1 MNREAAAPF
10 CTSSDCNEVLRG
22 FPGSSTPRFSPSDH
36 GCVVDTIVLE
46 SCHST
51 WIFDTEHKQYCRIL
65 KGIEVADRPV
75 TTEWRPF
82 WGLHLEPGIETF
94 TIYLNA
100 AHTRQIQSWR
110 HTRDCA
116 QCGGHET
123 AELSI
128 DDIRRVVHL

>member
-1 MNREAAAPF
+1 M
-10 CTSSDCNEVLRG
+10 RG
-22 FPGSSTPRFSPSDH
+22 FSPPDH
-36 GCVVDTIVLE
+36 CYVVDEIVLE

-51 WIFDTEHKQYCRIL
+51 WIFDHEHKRYCRIL

-75 TTEWRPF
+75 TTEWRPYSY
-82 WGLHLEPGIETF
+82 LQLDPQTETF

-100 AHTRQIQSWR
+100 AHTRQIRSWR
-110 HTRDCA
+110 HTRDCV

-128 DDIRRVVHL
+128 DEIRRVVHL

>member
-1 MNREAAAPF
+1 MRFNQVATPA
-10 CTSSDCNEVLRG
+10 SSNCNEVLSGPPG
-22 FPGSSTPRFSPSDH
+22 FSTPRFSPSGH
-36 GCVVDTIVLE
+36 GWRVDTIVLE

-51 WIFDTEHKQYCRIL
+51 WIFDNERKQFCRIL
-65 KGIEVADRPV
+65 KGVEVANRPV
-75 TTEWRPF
+75 TTEWRPY
-82 WGLHLEPGIETF
+82 WSLHLEPQIEAF

-100 AHTRQIQSWR
+100 AHTRQIRSWR
-110 HTRDCA
+110 HTQDCA

>member
-1 MNREAAAPF
+1 MRVNPIATLA
-10 CTSSDCNEVLRG
+10 SSNCNEVLSGPPG
-22 FPGSSTPRFSPSDH
+22 FSTCEFSPSGH
-36 GCVVDTIVLE
+36 GCVVDAIVLE

-51 WIFDTEHKQYCRIL
+51 WIFDQEHKQFCRIL

-75 TTEWRPF
+75 TTEWRPYC
-82 WGLHLEPGIETF
+82 GLHLEPQVETF

-100 AHTRQIQSWR
+100 THTRQIRSWR

-128 DDIRRVVHL
+128 DDIRRVVHI